1 MSSDIEIVIKSETG
15 AIEEELELELDEGH
29 TIKDILDYLVQMNLL
44 KVPHNDVTL
53 YKDGKIVSPNLELK
67 DIYNRRAGTRMQLN
81 LEQNSKI
88 GKSGSVHKQSQ
99 PIPFQ
104 DKDDLMG

>member
-53 YKDGKIVSPNLELK
+53 YKDGKIVSPNLELE
-67 DIYNRRAGTRMQLN
+67 DRQEWVRPQT
-81 LEQNSKI
+81 
-88 GKSGSVHKQSQ
+88 
-99 PIPFQ
+99 IPTNT
-104 DKDDLMG
+104 LSR